1 MKQNATVSFWFF
13 EQDVVVVFK
22 SVRTLVIQIVI
33 NSLLLTILRKV
44 KTEEDAG
51 IIKQSVVHH
60 TKKVNLKTHK

>member
-22 SVRTLVIQIVI
+22 SVRTLVIRIVM

-44 KTEEDAG
+44 KTEEGAG
-51 IIKQSVVHH
+51 IIK
-60 TKKVNLKTHK
+60 